1 MAITQDRRQ
10 LSITTPLGKDY
21 LLLQSL
27 RASESLS
34 QLFRYELELRHE
46 ETEVTYEPTVV
57 DEKKILGKPVTIRL
71 EQGDQLER
79 FFNGI
84 VIQFSQGQRDTRFSY
99 YQAVVVPQIWILT
112 QVSQSRIFQHISVPD
127 ILRKIFAGF
136 EVSYEIQGEFP
147 ARNYCV
153 QYRESD
159 WDFASRLMEEE
170 GIYYYFEHTKGKH
183 TLVVANTPQ
192 SHRDCPGKSTVP
204 FALKTSGETEFISAV
219 SGWFIEHHLHT
230 GKFTLWDSHFQLPKK
245 TLEATQPSRFSV
257 GGNDDLEIYD
267 FPGGYARKQD
277 GIDKS
282 GGEQA
287 SDLQKIFDDN
297 RNIAQIRMQEIDAQH
312 KNINGTSDCAAFTAG
327 QRFTLSNHPARENNG
342 QYILVTVDH
351 NITQSPTYETDD
363 HVEAYTNNFTCIPY
377 GANQAPYRPPRL
389 TPKPT
394 VKGGQ
399 TAFVVGPAGEEIF
412 TDKYGRVKVQFNW
425 DRESQADAD
434 SSCWIRVAQSWA
446 GNKWGMMFI
455 PRVGMEVV
463 VDFLEGDPDQPIIT
477 GCVYNAEAMPPYTL
491 PDEKTKMTVKS
502 DSSKG
507 GGGFNELRFEDK
519 KGSEQIFI
527 HAEKDVDMRVKN
539 DEREWVGNDHHFIV
553 KRDRR
558 EKIER
563 DEQRLVKRDQI
574 EKIERDLH
582 LKIEGKDATEIGGSL
597 SLKVGG
603 NVAEKFGANHS
614 EETSA
619 SIYLKAG
626 ATIVLEAS
634 AGITLKCGGNFVTV
648 NPGGVQIQGT
658 MVMINSGGA
667 ALAGSPGSIV
677 PPTPPA
683 EADPADDNKPGSKMT
698 LEKRSL
704 ARKERTFMQSTAT
717 DSETSDDDKDKK
729 KSWIKLKLVDEEG
742 KPVPG
747 ESYKVTLPDGR
758 VASGSLNEKGE
769 AEVKGIDP
777 GSCKITFPNLDK
789 DAWEEA

>member
-10 LSITTPLGKDY
+10 LSITTPLGKDV

-46 ETEVTYEPTVV
+46 ETEVTYEPMVV
-57 DEKKILGKPVTIRL
+57 DEQKIIGKPVTIRL
-71 EQGDQLER
+71 EQGDGLER

-84 VIQFSQGQRDTRFSY
+84 VIRFSQGQRDTRFSH
-99 YQAVVVPQIWILT
+99 YQAVVVPQIWILNL
-112 QVSQSRIFQHISVPD
+112 VSQSRIFQHLSVPD

-136 EVSYEIQGEFP
+136 DVSYEIQGTFEP
-147 ARNYCV
+147 RNYCV

-219 SGWFIEHHLHT
+219 SSWFVEHHLHT

-245 TLEATQPSRFSV
+245 TLEAAQPSRFSI
-257 GGNDDLEIYD
+257 GGSDDLEIYD

-277 GIDKS
+277 GIDK
-282 GGEQA
+282 GGSEQA
-287 SDLQKIFDDN
+287 SNLQKIFDDN

-312 KNINGTSDCAAFTAG
+312 KNISGASDCASFTAG
-327 QRFTLSNHPARENNG
+327 QRFTLSNHPVAKSNG

-455 PRVGMEVV
+455 PRIGMEVV

-477 GCVYNAEAMPPYTL
+477 GCVFNAEAMPPYTL
-491 PDEKTKMTVKS
+491 PDEKTKMTIKS

-563 DEQRLVKRDQI
+563 DEQRIIKRDQL

-677 PPTPPA
+677 PPTAPA

-717 DSETSDDDKDKK
+717 DSDSSDETKDQT

-747 ESYKVTLPDGR
+747 ESYKITLPDGR

-777 GSCKITFPNLDK
+777 GNCKVTFPNLDK